1 MKREEL
7 RYESLSTNA
16 KEKKEK
22 ERHENGNPLFGL
34 YMVEIVFPRMRTKCL
49 KDGKQFPF

>member
-7 RYESLSTNA
+7 RYETLSTNA

-34 YMVEIVFPRMRTKCL
+34 YMVEIVFPRMENSFLSKE
-49 KDGKQFPF
+49 